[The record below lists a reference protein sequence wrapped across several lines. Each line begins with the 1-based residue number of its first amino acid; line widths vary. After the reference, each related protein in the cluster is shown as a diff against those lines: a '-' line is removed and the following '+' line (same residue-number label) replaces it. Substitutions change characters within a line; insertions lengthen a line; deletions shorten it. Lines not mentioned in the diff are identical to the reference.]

1 MSPKSNFF
9 MLSGSAAV
17 MGFISAMYVNGN
29 HQSMVGAENAK
40 IPSYSPR
47 LKQQEADKDKK
58 FSLYVK

>member
-1 MSPKSNFF
+1 

-29 HQSMVGAENAK
+29 HQAMVGAENAK

-58 FSLYVK
+58 LSLYVK